1 MSKNVRFKI
10 GDKYI
15 KKGRHEQICTIVDI
29 YKTFN
34 SLDELVGVH
43 YVATHDFMGQ
53 KVTEYD
59 VIDTTIARGLI

>member
-1 MSKNVRFKI
+1 MKTNIRFKI
-10 GDKYI
+10 GDRYI
-15 KKGRHEQICTIVDI
+15 KKGRHERVCTIVDI

-43 YVATHDFMGQ
+43 YVTTHDFMGQ
-53 KVTEYD
+53 TITEYD